1 MKNVVKSSKHFFGYF
16 NTLKTHSEM
25 ILRVA
30 EKWFWKIQVCRTFI
44 TPSKLLLR
52 VQIKRLNVSKLQLS
66 CYFFANLQGSGWS
79 EKINAHWLASPNRK
93 QANEMAIGWLL
104 LSISVPE
111 DQEESR
117 LIGLEVLMALLGRL
131 RFGSLYL
138 RGPISNPR
146 ILEQR

>member
-1 MKNVVKSSKHFFGYF
+1 MPIYKD
-16 NTLKTHSEM
+16 
-25 ILRVA
+25 
-30 EKWFWKIQVCRTFI
+30 QVDQ
-44 TPSKLLLR
+44 K
-52 VQIKRLNVSKLQLS
+52 
-66 CYFFANLQGSGWS
+66 
-79 EKINAHWLASPNRK
+79 KINAHWLASPNRK

-117 LIGLEVLMALLGRL
+117 LIGLEVLMALLGRP